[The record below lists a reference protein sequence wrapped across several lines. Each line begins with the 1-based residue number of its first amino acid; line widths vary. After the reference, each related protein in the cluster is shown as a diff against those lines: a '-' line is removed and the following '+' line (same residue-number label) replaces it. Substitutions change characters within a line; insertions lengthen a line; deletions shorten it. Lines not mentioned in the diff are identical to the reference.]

1 MRALVISQSITKR
14 DSKALEKYLNEVSH
28 YDLLSPEL
36 EVELFRRFR
45 NGDEMAFEKIIN
57 SNLRFVIS
65 VAKQY
70 QYTGMSLADLIS
82 EGNMGLIKAAKRF
95 DETKGFKFISYAVW
109 WIRQSI
115 LQAIGDKAR
124 QIRIPVSHQSD
135 LLKVLSVRDKLL
147 QEYER
152 EPNAKEIADIT
163 ELSVETV
170 EKCLA
175 NKDKCTS
182 LDAPIQSGE
191 EATLEY
197 FVEGDNIP
205 QPDEKLTKQE
215 SLKKEIKML
224 LDQLKPREAAII
236 SMYYGI
242 GGKRALG
249 LSEISEILGIGK
261 ERVRQIKYRGLRK
274 MMQKIQLN
282 DLTFSF

>member
-28 YDLLSPEL
+28 YDLLTPEL
-36 EVELFRRFR
+36 EVELFQRFH
-45 NGDEMAFEKIIN
+45 NGDQTAFEKIIN

-70 QYTGMSLADLIS
+70 QHTGMSLADLIS

-115 LQAIGDKAR
+115 LQAIGDKSR

-135 LLKVLSVRDKLL
+135 LLKVLSARDLLL
-147 QEYER
+147 QELER
-152 EPNAKEIADIT
+152 EPNAKEIAEMT
-163 ELSVETV
+163 ELSIEAV
-170 EKCLA
+170 EKCLKS
-175 NKDKCTS
+175 KDKCAS

-197 FVEGDNIP
+197 FVTGDNIP
-205 QPDEKLTKQE
+205 LPDENLTKQE

-224 LDQLKPREAAII
+224 LDQLKPREASII
-236 SMYYGI
+236 QMYYGL
-242 GGKRALG
+242 GGNRALG

-274 MMQKIQLN
+274 MMQKIQIN

>member
-1 MRALVISQSITKR
+1 MRALVISQSITRR

-28 YDLLSPEL
+28 YELLTPEL
-36 EVELFRRFR
+36 EVELFQRARV
-45 NGDEMAFEKIIN
+45 GDQFAFEKIIN

-70 QYTGMSLADLIS
+70 QHTGMSLADLIS
-82 EGNMGLIKAAKRF
+82 EGNVGLIKAAKRF

-115 LQAIGDKAR
+115 LQAIGDKSR

-135 LLKVLSVRDKLL
+135 LIKVLSARDQLL
-147 QEYER
+147 QDLER
-152 EPNAKEIADIT
+152 EPTPKEISDLT
-163 ELSVETV
+163 ELGTDTV

-175 NKDKCTS
+175 NKEKCAS

-197 FVEGDNIP
+197 FVQGDNIP
-205 QPDEKLTKQE
+205 LPDENLTKKE
-215 SLKKEIKML
+215 SLKQEIKML

-236 SMYYGI
+236 SMYFGI
-242 GGKRALG
+242 GDKRALG

-274 MMQKIQLN
+274 LMQKIQLN
-282 DLTFSF
+282 DMTFSY

>member
-28 YDLLSPEL
+28 YDLLTPEA
-36 EVELFRRFR
+36 EVDLFRRYHE
-45 NGDEMAFEKIIN
+45 GDEAAFEKIIN
-57 SNLRFVIS
+57 ANLRFVIS

-70 QYTGMSLADLIS
+70 QHTGLSLADLIS

-124 QIRIPVSHQSD
+124 KIRIPVSHQSD
-135 LLKVLSVRDKLL
+135 LLKVLAARDKLL
-147 QEYER
+147 QEFER
-152 EPNAKEIADIT
+152 EPNAKEIAVAT

-175 NKDKCTS
+175 SKDQCTS

-191 EATLEY
+191 DTTIEY

-205 QPDEKLTKQE
+205 QPDENLTKNE
-215 SLKKEIKML
+215 SLKREVKML
-224 LDQLKPREAAII
+224 LSQLKPREAAII

-242 GGKRALG
+242 DGKRALG
-249 LSEISEILGIGK
+249 LSEISEKLGIGK